1 MRALITGASNG
12 GIGGAI
18 CRRLALDADLRG
30 EDAFVAISATSLG
43 AGLLTLKLDL
53 EDLGAEVL
61 AVPGDLCDPEFP
73 GSLVQQAAEFCGGLD
88 LVASNAGRTAHGQL
102 ADTSLEAWD
111 TSFALHVRAA
121 WLLAK
126 AAFPYMKESG
136 ASFIATGSISG
147 TLPHADHEAYPA
159 AKAALIMLCRTLA
172 LEWAGAGVRVN
183 VVSPGPVSTAASDKA
198 GAAAVI
204 PLRRP
209 GLPDDVAAAVA
220 FLAGPDAAYI
230 TGQNLLVDGGLAQAR
245 LGVLSRAD
253 PLGVLHG

>member
-1 MRALITGASNG
+1 VTGASHG

-18 CRRLALDADLRG
+18 CRRLASDALARG
-30 EDAFVAISATSLG
+30 YRARVTISATGASPGFAVLAEDLRWLG
-43 AGLLTLKLDL
+43 ADVLT
-53 EDLGAEVL
+53 
-61 AVPGDLCDPEFP
+61 VPGDLCDPEFP

-111 TSFALHVRAA
+111 TSFAVHVRAA

-126 AAFPYMKESG
+126 AAFPYLKESG
-136 ASFIATGSISG
+136 GSFIATGSVSG

-204 PLRRP
+204 PLRRA